1 MFFLDFLIISLRFS
15 HKMAEKKAEEFD
27 ELWLAS
33 AELIV
38 KAGKSGDKERFLTR
52 LKALAL
58 ATGVADEFRNE
69 GKRQAEQ
76 TQRGRSPSRGRSK
89 SPARGRSKSPA
100 RGRSKSPARVPANA
114 QNIPCRDGDACVF
127 HGKGKCRFKHE
138 LNTRRSASPTGEKP
152 RD

>member
-15 HKMAEKKAEEFD
+15 HKMAEKQAEKKAEEVFD
-27 ELWLAS
+27 AMWGFA
-33 AELIV
+33 AEQIDKAA
-38 KAGKSGDKERFLTR
+38 KAGNRAQFLR
-52 LKALAL
+52 LLRQLAEI
-58 ATGVADEFRNE
+58 TGVAKEFRNE

-76 TQRGRSPSRGRSK
+76 TQRGRSPS
-89 SPARGRSKSPA
+89 RGRSKSPA

>member
-15 HKMAEKKAEEFD
+15 HKMAEKQAEEFD

-38 KAGKSGDKERFLTR
+38 KAGKTGDKERFLTR

-69 GKRQAEQ
+69 GKKQAEQ
-76 TQRGRSPSRGRSK
+76 TQRGRSPPRGRSK
-89 SPARGRSKSPA
+89 SPARGRRESPA
-100 RGRSKSPARVPANA
+100 RGKSPGRGRGNA
-114 QNIPCRDGDACVF
+114 QDTPCQYGDACKF
-127 HGKGKCRFKHE
+127 YKEGNCRFNHE
-138 LNTRRSASPTGEKP
+138 LKTRRPDGVKP
-152 RD
+152 CD